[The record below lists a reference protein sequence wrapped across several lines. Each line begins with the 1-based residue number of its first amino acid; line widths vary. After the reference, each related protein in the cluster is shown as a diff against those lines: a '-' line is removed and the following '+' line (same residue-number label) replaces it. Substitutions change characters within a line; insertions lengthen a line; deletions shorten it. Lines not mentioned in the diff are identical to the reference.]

1 MVFSNLIFLYLFL
14 PLCLAAYFL
23 CRSIPAKNA
32 VLIVFS
38 LIFYAWGEPVYL
50 FLMIA
55 AAAVNWGFGLLIEK
69 RHKRV
74 FLVLAL
80 VLCLS
85 LAACGAAGGGSDDDV
100 TEAPEAFEG
109 LVKDTAQLTANYAMY
124 RGVWLGDGGTL
135 VVEESADGDEMRFVL
150 YDAGENIAASGFI
163 QLVQEYSADYFYNEH
178 DGLAHHSWLD
188 GSGTLQ
194 IDSLGA
200 FTKAS
205 GDVPGENIGDTG
217 DEALVGEWYQDG
229 EAGAV
234 SILVIYQTGIWDLY
248 ERPGGD
254 GDPVMVDRGTLE
266 GGSGGLYQAPSV
278 VYDGVVYDM
287 TVVSGDTLYW
297 GGENDCYQKLT

>member
-1 MVFSNLIFLYLFL
+1 M
-14 PLCLAAYFL
+14 
-23 CRSIPAKNA
+23 
-32 VLIVFS
+32 
-38 LIFYAWGEPVYL
+38 
-50 FLMIA
+50 
-55 AAAVNWGFGLLIEK
+55 
-69 RHKRV
+69 
-74 FLVLAL
+74 
-80 VLCLS
+80 
-85 LAACGAAGGGSDDDV
+85 
-100 TEAPEAFEG
+100 
-109 LVKDTAQLTANYAMY
+109 
-124 RGVWLGDGGTL
+124 
-135 VVEESADGDEMRFVL
+135 
-150 YDAGENIAASGFI
+150 
-163 QLVQEYSADYFYNEH
+163 
-178 DGLAHHSWLD
+178 AHHSWLD

-234 SILVIYQTGIWDLY
+234 SILVIYQTGSWDLY

-266 GGSGGLYQAPSV
+266 GGSGGLYQALSV

>member
-1 MVFSNLIFLYLFL
+1 MEKRRTFL
-14 PLCLAAYFL
+14 P
-23 CRSIPAKNA
+23 
-32 VLIVFS
+32 
-38 LIFYAWGEPVYL
+38 
-50 FLMIA
+50 
-55 AAAVNWGFGLLIEK
+55 
-69 RHKRV
+69 
-74 FLVLAL
+74 LVLAL

-85 LAACGAAGGGSDDDV
+85 LAACGDDGGGSDDDV
-100 TEAPEAFEG
+100 TEAPAAFEG

-124 RGVWLGDGGTL
+124 RGVWLGDSGTL

-150 YDAGENIAASGFI
+150 YDAGEDIAASGFI
-163 QLVQEYSADYFYNEH
+163 QLVQE
-178 DGLAHHSWLD
+178 
-188 GSGTLQ
+188 

-248 ERPGGD
+248 ERPDGD

>member
-1 MVFSNLIFLYLFL
+1 MEKRRTFL
-14 PLCLAAYFL
+14 P
-23 CRSIPAKNA
+23 
-32 VLIVFS
+32 
-38 LIFYAWGEPVYL
+38 
-50 FLMIA
+50 
-55 AAAVNWGFGLLIEK
+55 
-69 RHKRV
+69 
-74 FLVLAL
+74 LVLAL

-85 LAACGAAGGGSDDDV
+85 LAACGDDGGGSDDDV

-124 RGVWLGDGGTL
+124 WGVWLGDSGTL

-150 YDAGENIAASGFI
+150 YDAGEDIAASGFI

-205 GDVPGENIGDTG
+205 GDVPGENIGDPV

>member
-1 MVFSNLIFLYLFL
+1 MGKKPKILVVGSF
-14 PLCLAAYFL
+14 
-23 CRSIPAKNA
+23 
-32 VLIVFS
+32 VMDQIVTT
-38 LIFYAWGEPVYL
+38 
-50 FLMIA
+50 
-55 AAAVNWGFGLLIEK
+55 
-69 RHKRV
+69 RV
-74 FLVLAL
+74 FPRQGQTILAERFNKAPGGKGANQAVQMARL
-80 VLCLS
+80 GAQVTM
-85 LAACGAAGGGSDDDV
+85 CG
-100 TEAPEAFEG
+100 
-109 LVKDTAQLTANYAMY
+109 K
-124 RGVWLGDGGTL
+124 LGHD
-135 VVEESADGDEMRFVL
+135 ADGDEMRFVL

>member
-1 MVFSNLIFLYLFL
+1 MEKRRTFL
-14 PLCLAAYFL
+14 P
-23 CRSIPAKNA
+23 
-32 VLIVFS
+32 
-38 LIFYAWGEPVYL
+38 
-50 FLMIA
+50 
-55 AAAVNWGFGLLIEK
+55 
-69 RHKRV
+69 
-74 FLVLAL
+74 LVLAL

-85 LAACGAAGGGSDDDV
+85 LAACGDDGGGSDDDV

-150 YDAGENIAASGFI
+150 YDAGEDIAASGFI

-188 GSGTLQ
+188 G
-194 IDSLGA
+194 
-200 FTKAS
+200 
-205 GDVPGENIGDTG
+205 
-217 DEALVGEWYQDG
+217 ALVGEWYQDG